1 MLLRD
6 AFNTFQVDILG
17 ILDTRYL
24 LSTKHTLT
32 RRWGTWYRVCWGRT
46 SARSSR
52 PCRWCTR
59 RCAGDCRQ
67 SAVVQNHYSCKS
79 TISSQAW
86 VGSGEN
92 VDCVRH
98 KARMHVTS
106 PDWRQHTSSSS
117 ALPASSPLIAWW
129 TLNIGGLYSALFR
142 NRVFSCI
149 IEQFS
154 AELNH
159 RFFTPPTAF
168 YWMIMGLR
176 MDQQE
181 LECKIFWSHT
191 RKNVQNFAQH

>member
-17 ILDTRYL
+17 ILDIRYL

-59 RCAGDCRQ
+59 RCAGDCRR
-67 SAVVQNHYSCKS
+67 SAVVQCLYSCKS
-79 TISSQAW
+79 TISAQAW
-86 VGSGEN
+86 IQDPVLGGSREN
-92 VDCVRH
+92 VGCVRH

-117 ALPASSPLIAWW
+117 ALPASSLLIGWW
-129 TLNIGGLYSALFR
+129 TLNIEGLYSALLPCLEA
-142 NRVFSCI
+142 VFSHASLSNFQQNWI
-149 IEQFS
+149 TDF
-154 AELNH
+154 LH
-159 RFFTPPTAF
+159 
-168 YWMIMGLR
+168 LR
-176 MDQQE
+176 
-181 LECKIFWSHT
+181 LHFIGW
-191 RKNVQNFAQH
+191 

>member
-59 RCAGDCRQ
+59 RCAGDCRR
-67 SAVVQNHYSCKS
+67 SAVVQCLYSCKS
-79 TISSQAW
+79 T

-92 VDCVRH
+92 VCCEVATQSSD
-98 KARMHVTS
+98 ARDITWLATTYFELV
-106 PDWRQHTSSSS
+106 SS
-117 ALPASSPLIAWW
+117 ACFFSVDRVVNSKYRRIILCLVQKHCFVMHHWAIFNRTESQI
-129 TLNIGGLYSALFR
+129 LYTSDCILLDDNGIKNGPR
-142 NRVFSCI
+142 RVG
-149 IEQFS
+149 
-154 AELNH
+154 
-159 RFFTPPTAF
+159 
-168 YWMIMGLR
+168 M
-176 MDQQE
+176 
-181 LECKIFWSHT
+181 
-191 RKNVQNFAQH
+191 